1 MAKKPRKNETG
12 DLISPHDKFFKEIF
26 GKPELAADFVRHYLP
41 ESIVNSLDLTSLEVQ
56 KESFLDE
63 KLEESFADLIYRVRL
78 RNSSQSAFVC
88 LLFEHKSRPDKW
100 VAMQILSYLLK
111 FWERLRAQKAKTLPM
126 ILPVLFYHGEAK
138 WNYSP
143 TLSALFD
150 HRDLTEDALKEWQQ
164 YGPNFSYY
172 LCDLSS
178 FSDAEIRGQAVVRA
192 ALLMMKNINRL
203 HEAPHLLNI
212 WEAFGKVTNQ
222 SAVQYIRVMLKY
234 ASSANNTLTK
244 GEVLHSIKQV
254 FTKRG
259 ERIMAP
265 FVQEFRQEGIEIGL
279 QQGLQQGEQ
288 RGIQN
293 MTLRQ
298 LEKRVGHV
306 TIAQKKAIIALPI
319 PKLMKLGEDLLDFQT
334 ASHLKLWLR
343 QNVG

>member
-12 DLISPHDKFFKEIF
+12 DLTNPHDKFFKEIF

-41 ESIVNSLDLTSLEVQ
+41 PAIVNSLELTSLEVQ

-78 RNSSQSAFVC
+78 RNSQETVFVC
-88 LLFEHKSRPDKW
+88 LLFEHKSSPDKW
-100 VAMQILSYLLK
+100 VALQILAYLVK
-111 FWERLRAQKAKTLPM
+111 FWERLKAQKAKTLPL
-126 ILPVLFYHGEAK
+126 IFPVLFYHGEAK

-143 TLSALFD
+143 TLNALFD
-150 HRDLTEDALKEWQQ
+150 QRDLTEKALKEWQQ

-172 LCDLSS
+172 LCDLSA
-178 FSDAEIRGQAVVRA
+178 FTDAEIRGQAIVRA
-192 ALLMMKNINRL
+192 AMLMMKNIHRL

-222 SAVQYIRVMLKY
+222 SAVQYIRVMLRY

-259 ERIMAP
+259 EKIMAP

-279 QQGLQQGEQ
+279 LQGEQ
-288 RGIQN
+288 RGVQN
-293 MTLRQ
+293 LTLRQ
-298 LEKRVGHV
+298 LEKRVGRI
-306 TIAQKKAIIALPI
+306 TMAQKKIIMMLPAA
-319 PKLMKLGEDLLDFQT
+319 KLMKLGEDLLDFQT
-334 ASHLKLWLR
+334 TRDLKLWLS
-343 QNVG
+343 QNAR